1 MTGMVE
7 ACPGTGAG
15 LLLLVLTDKPQVA
28 KLLAWTL
35 ARGLA
40 RFGAPAG
47 AREVRLQD
55 LTLDILKTCRKKGR
69 KLGRNR
75 KHCRL
80 KKLTYRQA
88 EYK

>member
-1 MTGMVE
+1 MTGVAE

-15 LLLLVLTDKPQVA
+15 LLILVLTDKPRVDT
-28 KLLAWTL
+28 LLARTL

-40 RFGAPAG
+40 RFGAPAE
-47 AREVRLQD
+47 AREVRLRD
-55 LTLDILKTCRKKGR
+55 LTMGILKSCRKKGR

-80 KKLTYRQA
+80 KLTHGQA